1 MNLESLALWLGQG
14 FLHDQMVD
22 KFWMFPMMETF
33 HFIGLSFMF
42 GALLVI
48 DGRVLGIGKFISMKE
63 AMKFIQKMDRYELS
77 KTKNIGLYDKLKI
90 FYAQKF
96 EEETKETIPV
106 DVYEPIEEVACS
118 RLVHRVILNL
128 LHGLEKPQE
137 P

>member
-1 MNLESLALWLGQG
+1 
-14 FLHDQMVD
+14 
-22 KFWMFPMMETF
+22 
-33 HFIGLSFMF
+33 
-42 GALLVI
+42 
-48 DGRVLGIGKFISMKE
+48 
-63 AMKFIQKMDRYELS
+63 MDRYELS

-137 P
+137 PLFFTFTSKNTLKHHC

>member
-63 AMKFIQKMDRYELS
+63 AMKFIPVAIVAFASS
-77 KTKNIGLYDKLKI
+77 KPSTPPSLPPSQGITLL
-90 FYAQKF
+90 
-96 EEETKETIPV
+96 
-106 DVYEPIEEVACS
+106 
-118 RLVHRVILNL
+118 RLI
-128 LHGLEKPQE
+128 QT
-137 P
+137 